1 MFSGTSCCSG
11 HKKMYFNRT
20 KCYFSRNQRRQPAA
34 RTTGQRATSNP
45 PPPPPY
51 GDVTHFD
58 NPAHQDEAS
67 RVSVNPCASG
77 DHASWTSGNER
88 APAVGDNAR
97 LNPAFLGAGGAT
109 HPHVAP
115 TAPTAPPL
123 KFATTRDGL
132 HHGKPRLYPQV
143 PPASY

>member
-11 HKKMYFNRT
+11 HKKSYFNRT

-34 RTTGQRATSNP
+34 RTTGQRATSEQ
-45 PPPPPY
+45 PPPPY
-51 GDVTHFD
+51 GDVAHFD

-77 DHASWTSGNER
+77 GHASWTSGNER
-88 APAVGDNAR
+88 ASAVVGNVR
-97 LNPAFLGAGGAT
+97 LNPAFLGADGVT

-123 KFATTRDGL
+123 KFATTGDCL